1 MIQTTIR
8 QLASRYDALL
18 FDAYGVLIRSDGP
31 VEGAV
36 ELIRKLTAD
45 GHALYVLTNDA
56 SRSIAAAGARYRELG
71 LPIQDDQVITSGSLL
86 TRYFAENDLVGAR
99 TICLGTPDSH
109 TYALE
114 AGGELVGFDEEP
126 PDDLGVLVVA
136 DLPSE
141 DLRERSEFALS
152 ALMRTIDAGGSPT
165 LVLPNPDLVFPR
177 TATTYGMTGGAL
189 AATYE
194 AILAEC
200 YHNRAFSFERLG
212 KPHPYIYEQGA
223 VLAGVPRDAMVM
235 IGDQLQTDVLGAIDF
250 GIDAALVA
258 TGLTSVANV
267 DQDWPVKPTYQL
279 GSLEG

>member
-1 MIQTTIR
+1 MIHTTIR
-8 QLASRYDALL
+8 ALARRYDALL

-36 ELIRKLTAD
+36 ELIHELTDA

-71 LPIQDDQVITSGSLL
+71 LPIHDEQVITSGSLL
-86 TRYFAENDLVGAR
+86 TRYFAENGLRGAK
-99 TICLGTPDSH
+99 TIALGTPDSH
-109 TYALE
+109 AYARE
-114 AGGELVGFDEEP
+114 AGGELVPFDAEP
-126 PDDLGVLVVA
+126 PDDLGALVVA
-136 DLPSE
+136 DLPSQ
-141 DLRERSEFALS
+141 DLRERSEFALT
-152 ALMRTIDAGGSPT
+152 ALLRTLDAGGSPA

-177 TATTYGMTGGAL
+177 TATAFGMTGGAL

-194 AILAEC
+194 AILAER
-200 YHNRAFSFERLG
+200 YHTRAFSFERLG

-223 VLAGVPRDAMVM
+223 VLADVLKARMVM
-235 IGDQLQTDVLGAIDF
+235 IGDQLQTDVAGALAF

-258 TGLTSVANV
+258 TGLTSALNV
-267 DQDWPVKPTYQL
+267 GDDWPIRPTYLL

>member
-8 QLASRYDALL
+8 ALARRYDALL

-36 ELIRKLTAD
+36 ELIHELTDA

-86 TRYFAENDLVGAR
+86 TRYFAENDLRGAK
-99 TICLGTPDSH
+99 TISLGTPDSH
-109 TYALE
+109 AYALE
-114 AGGELVGFDEEP
+114 AGGELVSFDDEP
-126 PDDLGVLVVA
+126 PDDLDVLVIA
-136 DLPSE
+136 DLPSQ
-141 DLRERSEFALS
+141 DLRERSEFALT
-152 ALMRTIDAGGSPT
+152 ALLRTLDAGGSPT

-177 TATTYGMTGGAL
+177 TATAFGMTGGAL

-194 AILAEC
+194 AILAER
-200 YHNRAFSFERLG
+200 YHTRSFSFERLG

-223 VLAGVPRDAMVM
+223 VLAGVPKERMVM
-235 IGDQLQTDVLGAIDF
+235 IGDQLQTDVAGALAF

-258 TGLTSVANV
+258 TGLTSALNV
-267 DQDWPVKPTYQL
+267 GGDWPIEPTYLL